1 MDDPQD
7 MQRYAPEKIGGASM
21 NCSKE
26 LERRKGMSSEEFV
39 GRLNNLLHQ
48 VWMGCDR
55 NSLAFVLFCKEG

>member
-1 MDDPQD
+1 
-7 MQRYAPEKIGGASM
+7 M